1 MIIGILGAET
11 YFGRITGKYR
21 VVDALSTLAFDYP
34 PRASYFRG
42 ELEQFLLLANDE
54 KLDIASVQ
62 GSYAG
67 AMGGG
72 QFMPSSYR
80 AYAVDGD
87 GDGRRDLWGSWDDV
101 IASVANYLA
110 KHGWRA
116 GEPVVVPASLWFPK
130 ADGLVA
136 GKLSPDSTVKAL
148 RDRGLE
154 FETTQ
159 GDKAPALFIRVDGET
174 GPELRAGFHNFGV
187 ITRYNRSIL
196 YALAVNDLGRRIE
209 SLLPP
214 PDAPPAAAAP

>member
-1 MIIGILGAET
+1 MSRQSL
-11 YFGRITGKYR
+11 
-21 VVDALSTLAFDYP
+21 
-34 PRASYFRG
+34 
-42 ELEQFLLLANDE
+42 
-54 KLDIASVQ
+54 

-116 GEPVVVPASLWFPK
+116 GEPVVVPASLWFPN

-136 GKLSPDSTVKAL
+136 GKLAPDTTVKAL
-148 RDRGLE
+148 RDRGLASRRPRATRRLHSSSAWMARPGRSCARAS
-154 FETTQ
+154 TTS
-159 GDKAPALFIRVDGET
+159 ASS
-174 GPELRAGFHNFGV
+174 RA
-187 ITRYNRSIL
+187 TT
-196 YALAVNDLGRRIE
+196 
-209 SLLPP
+209 
-214 PDAPPAAAAP
+214 AASSTPSP